1 MSLFDAALD
10 ATVLFSFDRNGF
22 RRHSRTFDPAD
33 LAVELTGRTMLV
45 TGANAGLGLSTV
57 RALAKLGA
65 TVVMAC
71 RDLKR
76 GEVARAGVEGK
87 TELVQ
92 LDVSSLA
99 DVARFV
105 EAWGSRPLDV
115 LINNAGVLPTER
127 KTTPEGLELAYAT
140 NVAGPVAL
148 TEGLLPLLRAS
159 RGRVVTVSSGGM
171 YPVKL
176 DVRALRG
183 DVKKYDGV
191 AAYAQTKRAQV
202 ILNELWAAREPQVT
216 FAAMHPGW
224 ADTAG
229 VKGSIPTFHRVTQ
242 SILRSVDEGADTIV
256 WLAACE
262 RVSGQSGKFWF
273 DRAPARTHAFPWT
286 HERPQDRSLEALVGA
301 SARNSFTIP
310 GQEGSRGQ

>member
-1 MSLFDAALD
+1 MVGLFDAALD

-22 RRHSRTFDPAD
+22 RRHARGFDAAD
-33 LAVELTGRTMLV
+33 LAVDLSGRTMLV
-45 TGANAGLGLSTV
+45 TGANAGLGLATV
-57 RALAKLGA
+57 RALVKLKA

-76 GEVARAGVEGK
+76 GEAARATVEGK

-92 LDVSSLA
+92 LDVSSRA
-99 DVARFV
+99 EVARFV
-105 EAWGSRPLDV
+105 KDWGSRPLDV

-127 KTTPEGLELAYAT
+127 QTTSEGLEVAYAT
-140 NVAGPVAL
+140 NIVGPVAL

-159 RGRVVTVSSGGM
+159 RGRVITVSSGGM

-176 DVRALRG
+176 DLKALRG
-183 DVKKYDGV
+183 EVAKYDGV
-191 AAYAQTKRAQV
+191 TAYAQTKRAQV
-202 ILNELWAAREPQVT
+202 ILNELWAEREPLVT

-242 SILRSVDEGADTIV
+242 SILRSVEEGADTIV
-256 WLAACE
+256 WLAAAQ
-262 RVSGQSGKFWF
+262 RVAGQSGKFWF

-286 HERPQDRSLEALVGA
+286 RERSEDRSHIVG
-301 SARNSFTIP
+301 
-310 GQEGSRGQ
+310 

>member
-1 MSLFDAALD
+1 MGLFDAALD

-22 RRHSRTFDPAD
+22 RRHARAFDAAD
-33 LAVELTGRTMLV
+33 LAVDLSGRTMLV
-45 TGANAGLGLSTV
+45 TGANAGLGFATV
-57 RALAKLGA
+57 KALAMRGA

-76 GEVARAGVEGK
+76 GEAARTEVKGK
-87 TELVQ
+87 TELLL
-92 LDVSSLA
+92 LDVSSRS
-99 DVARFV
+99 DVVRFV
-105 EAWGSRPLDV
+105 KAWGSRPLDV

-127 KTTPEGLELAYAT
+127 QTTHDGLELAYAT
-140 NVAGPVAL
+140 NIVGPVAL
-148 TEGLLPLLRAS
+148 TEGLLPVLRSS

-183 DVKKYDGV
+183 EMKKYDGV

-202 ILNELWAAREPQVT
+202 ILNELWAAREPLVT

-229 VKGSIPTFHRVTQ
+229 VKSSIPTFHRVTQ

-262 RVSGQSGKFWF
+262 RVAGQSGKFWF
-273 DRAPARTHAFPWT
+273 DRAQARTHVFPWT
-286 HERPQDRSLEALVGA
+286 QERPEDRTFKAIVSQPDSPRHV
-301 SARNSFTIP
+301 
-310 GQEGSRGQ
+310 